1 MDKLEPKV
9 IDVDKVMP
17 MHCGDSY
24 DSRMI
29 LDHVVTGRDGVI
41 QVNHGTVMPHC
52 ALGGDTH
59 SEDEIYYILTG
70 HGKLRLDDK
79 VVDVHPNQIIFI
91 PAGVF
96 HALDNSTSD
105 EPMTILTMWKDYR
118 FNDAYAAR
126 MELWG
131 KSFRTVDEKY

>member
-1 MDKLEPKV
+1 
-9 IDVDKVMP
+9 
-17 MHCGDSY
+17 
-24 DSRMI
+24 
-29 LDHVVTGRDGVI
+29 
-41 QVNHGTVMPHC
+41 MPHC

-126 MELWG
+126 MKLWG
-131 KSFRTVDEKY
+131 KSFRTVDEKD